1 MAGKKVIAIIQSGG
15 EFDTNQDGS
24 LSYRGGDAHA
34 REIDEKMKYKDF
46 QMEVAELFN
55 SNPGTMSIKYFLPG
69 NKKTLIK
76 ISSDK
81 DLQCMIKFIGDSNTA
96 DIYVMMEGVVAT
108 HVSNMPVSRLSRT
121 TLSESG
127 DPVDDPLNVVDDT
140 TSPHALDYT
149 THVDAHIDT
158 PTDMLLP
165 FSSVGSNDEKH
176 TKGAKEWQK
185 NITGVGQRFNSVNE
199 FREAL
204 HKYAI
209 AHQFA
214 FKFKKNDCSRVTA
227 ECRAEGCPWMIHAR
241 RLSTTQLVCIRKMNA
256 THTCEGTTM
265 TTGPQA
271 SSNLIASIIKEK
283 VKLHPNYRPTDIR
296 NDLKQEYGIKLS
308 YHVAWAGKEMA
319 KEQLHGSCK
328 AAYNQLPFLCEKIME
343 TNPGSLATFSTKED
357 SSFHR
362 LFVSFHASLYG
373 FKHGCRPLLFL
384 DSSPLKSKYQGTLL
398 AATAADGD
406 DAVFPIAFAIVDVET
421 DDNWHWFLV
430 QLKSA
435 LSTIRNITFV
445 ADREKGL
452 KHSIADIFCDGD
464 VHHGYCIR
472 YLSEQLIRDLKEK
485 YSHEV
490 RRLIVEDFYS
500 AASAPRH
507 VDFQRCVE
515 NIKSISLD
523 AHNWV
528 MQLDPVNWANAFFEG
543 ARYNHLTSNFGEQF
557 YSWVSAVHEL
567 PITVMVDAIRV
578 KVMELIYK
586 RHTDSNKWRSMLT
599 PSMEDKLEKESLK
612 ACSIQVSTLAGNIF
626 EVCGDSNEIVE
637 LDQWDCTCKGWQL
650 TGLPCCH
657 AIAAINFLGCNPY
670 DYCSRYFTTE
680 SYGLTYFESIHPVPN
695 VDRPMEE
702 ESSKSTVTVIP
713 PPYRRH
719 CQLPTPKSS
728 GSKRVVKRK
737 RQVQCSK
744 CQGTGHNKSTCNE
757 VSSESAELGSNQQ
770 NRALMLKTI

>member
-1 MAGKKVIAIIQSGG
+1 MNHQCIMIISQIPAIRMNFTFHAFTSPTITAAIIVFVIIHPIPIAYVVQYDDQVLDMAGKKVIAIIQSGG

-140 TSPHALDYT
+140 TPPHALDYT

-357 SSFHR
+357 LSFHR
-362 LFVSFHASLYG
+362 L
-373 FKHGCRPLLFL
+373 
-384 DSSPLKSKYQGTLL
+384 
-398 AATAADGD
+398 
-406 DAVFPIAFAIVDVET
+406 
-421 DDNWHWFLV
+421 
-430 QLKSA
+430 
-435 LSTIRNITFV
+435 
-445 ADREKGL
+445 
-452 KHSIADIFCDGD
+452 
-464 VHHGYCIR
+464 
-472 YLSEQLIRDLKEK
+472 
-485 YSHEV
+485 
-490 RRLIVEDFYS
+490 
-500 AASAPRH
+500 
-507 VDFQRCVE
+507 
-515 NIKSISLD
+515 
-523 AHNWV
+523 
-528 MQLDPVNWANAFFEG
+528 
-543 ARYNHLTSNFGEQF
+543 
-557 YSWVSAVHEL
+557 
-567 PITVMVDAIRV
+567 
-578 KVMELIYK
+578 
-586 RHTDSNKWRSMLT
+586 
-599 PSMEDKLEKESLK
+599 
-612 ACSIQVSTLAGNIF
+612 
-626 EVCGDSNEIVE
+626 
-637 LDQWDCTCKGWQL
+637 
-650 TGLPCCH
+650 
-657 AIAAINFLGCNPY
+657 
-670 DYCSRYFTTE
+670 YFTTE
-680 SYGLTYFESIHPVPN
+680 SYGLTYLESIHPVPN

-719 CQLPTPKSS
+719 CQPPTPKSS

-757 VSSESAELGSNQQ
+757 VSSEC
-770 NRALMLKTI
+770 